1 MALPIQNTPV
11 YTLKIPSTK
20 QEVKYRPFLV
30 KEEKSLLVAQQSEDA
45 QVMLDTLKEI
55 LKGCIKTPI
64 EIDTLALFD
73 IEYIFSQIRA
83 KSVGENV
90 ELIVRCDVCPET
102 DEKARVKLTFDLTK
116 LQVEF
121 PEGHSKKI
129 ALFDDVGVMMKYP
142 ALDIIQQI
150 EGMDSTDTEA
160 VFNVIVKCIDVIYD
174 GEDLH
179 YAKEQTKEELM
190 QFLENL
196 TSEQF
201 KKVQNFFETM
211 PKLRKEVTYD
221 CPVCGHHHE
230 KVVEGLSSFF

>member
-30 KEEKSLLVAQQSEDA
+30 KEEKALLVAQQSED
-45 QVMLDTLKEI
+45 QMVMLDTLKEI
-55 LKGCIKTPI
+55 LKNCFKTPVD
-64 EIDTLALFD
+64 IDSLAMFD
-73 IEYIFSQIRA
+73 FEYIFSQIRA

-90 ELIVRCDVCPET
+90 ELIVRCDVCPDT

-129 ALFDDVGVMMKYP
+129 PLFDDVGVVMKYP
-142 ALDIIQQI
+142 SLSMVDKLQTVTDAASVFDI
-150 EGMDSTDTEA
+150 
-160 VFNVIVKCIDVIYD
+160 VIGCIDYIYD
-174 GEDLH
+174 NEEVH
-179 YAKEQTKEELM
+179 YAKDTSREELM
-190 QFLENL
+190 EFLENL
-196 TSEQF
+196 TQDQF
-201 KKVQNFFETM
+201 KLVQGFFETM
-211 PKLRKEVTYD
+211 PKLSKHVTYD

-230 KVVEGLSSFF
+230 KVVEGLNSFF